1 MRISSTISTTLSVLA
16 LSGAFAF
23 SQQPKANSNAAPAA
37 APMPL
42 SFRAPKFSDDDRK
55 KMAEI
60 EQRPEIK
67 SAIDDAWGSR
77 RKADMDYVYLLN
89 STSHF
94 TDTTG
99 PEYTTFVSHNG
110 QLYNNPMLQRYINNI
125 GQALVPKDSPNTY
138 SFKLILDPMPKAES
152 LSTGTVLVSTGLVS
166 MLDNEAQLA
175 YVLGHEIAHVENSH
189 EYQMVRMSVL
199 EPALNAEKEKEVKEK
214 RAIATAAVTFA
225 TGGLGGIFGGLNGAF
240 GGALAGLAGGLIGS
254 NLVFRDHDTVTNWDD
269 IYENDADEQSLH
281 YMLGQ
286 SYDVREAPKAYV
298 RLQAEAARDPRIG
311 LGFIADPVR
320 MKARIAHIQNTLT
333 GDFKPT
339 WEAKLKDGGLTGS
352 SGNFSLIMAALKR
365 DNGIVAIDY
374 DLFAIARDN
383 LEDAVDLR
391 SNDPRAQLYLGKAIS
406 LSARTPED
414 RQSAEDHFLK
424 AIQYDGARG
433 AYPDPHLEHAL
444 HLISENGD
452 KNEIKNE
459 IEAYVAL
466 YQREHAGRLPGN
478 MEILYDYLTLEGDT
492 SWYMPPAEVVSTR
505 NVDAVRTSGSGG
517 NTQLTAQQVISAVQD
532 GPTPSANTQ
541 PSMAAAS
548 ADAGPASVKK
558 TGATK
563 KKTTTP

>member
-1 MRISSTISTTLSVLA
+1 MRTSSTISISLSVLA

-23 SQQPKANSNAAPAA
+23 AQQEKANSNAAPAA

-42 SFRAPKFSDDDRK
+42 SFRAPRFSDDDRK

-67 SAIDDAWGSR
+67 AQIDEAWGSR

-240 GGALAGLAGGLIGS
+240 GGTLAGLAGGLIGS
-254 NLVFRDHDTVTNWDD
+254 NLIFRDHDTVTNWDD
-269 IYENDADEQSLH
+269 IYENDADEQSLR

-298 RLQAEAARDPRIG
+298 RLQTEAARDPRIG

-339 WEAKLKDGGLTGS
+339 WEAKLKAGGLTGS

-466 YQREHAGRLPGN
+466 YQREHSGRLPGN

-532 GPTPSANTQ
+532 GPTPSAGTQ
-541 PSMAAAS
+541 PTVASDS
-548 ADAGPASVKK
+548 ADAAPASVKK
-558 TGATK
+558 TSATK
-563 KKTTTP
+563 KKTTTQ